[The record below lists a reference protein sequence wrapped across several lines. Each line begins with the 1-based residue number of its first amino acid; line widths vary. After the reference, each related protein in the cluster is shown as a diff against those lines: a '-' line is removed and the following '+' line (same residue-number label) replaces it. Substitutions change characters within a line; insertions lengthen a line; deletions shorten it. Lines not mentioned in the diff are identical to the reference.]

1 MKSCPFCKEQVN
13 DEAIKCRYCQ
23 SMLLSLQG
31 ADLKSGELWVAFV
44 REANINPKIDLTLE
58 IKGVGKWTWKGLDAD
73 AKWEAAAKG
82 PDPKK

>member
-31 ADLKSGELWVAFV
+31 ADLKSGENSRVTYILDRDLVRFGKFAGAVLAVFLVAA
-44 REANINPKIDLTLE
+44 R
-58 IKGVGKWTWKGLDAD
+58 
-73 AKWEAAAKG
+73 
-82 PDPKK
+82 